1 MSSFAGKTAVIAGGA
16 RGIGEKVAE
25 DIVARGGNVV
35 IGRVD
40 ACFT

>member
-1 MSSFAGKTAVIAGGA
+1 VIAGGA